1 MARPEASGF
10 EVFAVRYGTLHA
22 PKSEFFYR
30 HSSYGEPD
38 AEVEMAYWFWLLR
51 RGDETIV
58 VDCGFAPD
66 VGARRGRTCLQAPPD
81 ALRALGVE
89 PESVSIVL
97 ASHLHYDHIGNL
109 AAFPAATLIVAR
121 RELEFWTGPMARR
134 FQFASHVEEREIAL
148 VEEAAAGGRVRLTDG
163 TEEIADGVT
172 TIAVG
177 GHSPGQL
184 IAIVRSE
191 GGIVVLASDA
201 AHFYEELEFERPFGV
216 VHDLERMYAAYDLLK
231 EFERTGAEVV
241 PGHDP
246 EVGRRYPRAQAAG
259 AVEAVRIGCGQ
270 QGRK

>member
-1 MARPEASGF
+1 MARPEASAF
-10 EVFAVRYGTLHA
+10 EVYAVRYGSLRA

-58 VDCGFAPD
+58 VDCGFAPEA
-66 VGARRGRTCLQAPPD
+66 GARRGRTCLQAPPD

-89 PESVSIVL
+89 PESVSTVL
-97 ASHLHYDHIGNL
+97 VTHLHYDHIGNL
-109 AAFPAATLIVAR
+109 GAFPAATLIVAR
-121 RELEFWTGPMARR
+121 SELEFWRGPMARR
-134 FQFASHVEEREIAL
+134 FQFATHVEESELAL
-148 VEEAAAGGRVRLTDG
+148 VEAAAAAGRVRLTGG

-177 GHSPGQL
+177 GHSPGLL
-184 IAIVRSE
+184 ITVVRSE
-191 GGIVVLASDA
+191 GGDVVLASDA
-201 AHFYEELEFERPFGV
+201 AHFYEELEFERPFSV
-216 VHDLERMYAAYDLLK
+216 VHDLEQMYAAYDLLK

-246 EVGRRYPRAQAAG
+246 EVGRRYPLVEAAG
-259 AVEAVRIGCGQ
+259 TVEAVRIVCAE
-270 QGRK
+270 RR